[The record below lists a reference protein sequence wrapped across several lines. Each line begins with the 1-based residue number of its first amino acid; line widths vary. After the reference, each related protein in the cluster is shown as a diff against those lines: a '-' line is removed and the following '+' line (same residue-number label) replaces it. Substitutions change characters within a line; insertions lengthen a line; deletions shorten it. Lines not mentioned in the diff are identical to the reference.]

1 MNLRKTVSLPIDTEA
16 LKGLLKHNQLEVGD
30 ELEIDGDLWRVLKTG
45 DKTAFIWKH
54 TGLDVETP
62 FNEDGTN
69 KYEGSDLQKACLEY
83 EAPEELKEFVDG
95 DFFPLSIEE
104 VKELLPSESDRIAT
118 NKNGETTWWWT
129 RSAHRGHGYNAWYV
143 TPAGYVDYY
152 NAAGYSFTLAPACA
166 IR

>member
-1 MNLRKTVSLPIDTEA
+1 MNLRKTLSLHIDTEG
-16 LKGLLKHNQLEVGD
+16 LKDLLKNNSLDVGD

-45 DKTAFIWKH
+45 DKTALIWKH

-62 FNEDGTN
+62 FNKDGTN
-69 KYEGSDLQKACLEY
+69 RYEGSDLQKACLEY

-129 RSAHRGHGYNAWYV
+129 RSAGRGYGSYAWRVY
-143 TPAGYVDYY
+143 PAGFVYY
-152 NAAGYSFTLAPACA
+152 GSAASSSFTLAPACA